1 MRPEQVVEATLF
13 ASQTPLTADEI
24 ARADERLDSDR
35 VLEAIQTL
43 RDRYEEHENAFQI
56 YQLGE
61 GFQILT
67 RPEYAPYLE
76 RFDSVPRSPHLSP
89 AALETL
95 AIIAYR
101 QPIARVEIEEVR
113 GVSVSTVLRT
123 LLDWDLIEVVGR
135 GDGLGRPLLYGVT
148 RRFLEHFGLKDLA
161 ELPSPDELPVVLGAL
176 QESMEEP
183 AAERPPGAET
193 ESVDS
198 EAESSEAREASAE
211 HGLSPA
217 GDESESTHTGSS
229 AEGKVST
236 PPSLP
241 A

>member
-13 ASQTPLTADEI
+13 ASQTPLTPDEI
-24 ARADERLDSDR
+24 ARADERLDR
-35 VLEAIQTL
+35 EQVLEAIRRL
-43 RDRYEEHENAFQI
+43 RDRYEERETAFQI
-56 YQLGE
+56 YQLGD

-76 RFDSVPRSPHLSP
+76 RFDSIPRSPHLSP

-113 GVSVSTVLRT
+113 GVSASTVLRT
-123 LLDWDLIEVVGR
+123 LLEWDLIEVVGR

-148 RRFLEHFGLKDLA
+148 RRFLEHFGLKDLS
-161 ELPSPDELPVVLGAL
+161 ELPSPEELPVVLGAL
-176 QESMEEP
+176 QERLE
-183 AAERPPGAET
+183 AAESEESAGGGPERAAGDAEPVDT
-193 ESVDS
+193 GES
-198 EAESSEAREASAE
+198 AGGESSA
-211 HGLSPA
+211 
-217 GDESESTHTGSS
+217 
-229 AEGKVST
+229 